1 MWSSAHAAVGGALMI
16 AIPDPVVGGLL
27 AFGSHFVLDYIGET
41 GYNSDKEALAIE
53 TSMIVVY
60 AMAAMTTDIPW
71 LLAWAWIAS
80 NLPDLIDKPMKIFFG
95 KESWFSC
102 HNGKGLLSI
111 NNWKFGYPVVFRLTK
126 TQTILS
132 NILLT
137 FLFLLICL
145 S

>member
-1 MWSSAHAAVGGALMI
+1 MWSSSHAAVGGALMI

-27 AFGSHFVLDYIGET
+27 AFSSHFVLDYIGET
-41 GYNSDKEALAIE
+41 GYNSKLEAFAVE
-53 TSMIVVY
+53 SAMIVVY
-60 AMAAMTTDIPW
+60 AMGALMTGMPW

-80 NLPDLIDKPMKIFFG
+80 NLPDLIDKPLDLIFG
-95 KESWFSC
+95 KKQWFSC

-111 NNWKFGYPVVFRLTK
+111 NKWKFGYPVVFRLTK

-132 NILLT
+132 NIVLT
-137 FLFLLICL
+137 FLFLFICL